1 MRRKAPGALRY
12 YKGAAK
18 GKKAVRRDRGG
29 RLGAGL
35 ARAWRGCVR
44 YLGMVRAVLLVRR
57 REAID
62 AAAAHCGAARRSAV
76 SMEDTHAPRRHVDAG
91 GGRGGAEGGEARA
104 LLAHPV
110 EVNHEVVQVELR
122 GAAQLAG

>member
-1 MRRKAPGALRY
+1 
-12 YKGAAK
+12 
-18 GKKAVRRDRGG
+18 
-29 RLGAGL
+29 
-35 ARAWRGCVR
+35 
-44 YLGMVRAVLLVRR
+44 MVRAVLLVRR

-62 AAAAHCGAARRSAV
+62 AAAAHCGAARRPAV
-76 SMEDTHAPRRHVDAG
+76 SMEDADSPRRHVDAG

-122 GAAQLAG
+122 GAVQLAGRK